1 MSEETIF
8 NASGRRMVRAVAA
21 TSSGLSTTRSTG
33 DATPIL
39 PSKALAEASLNEVPA
54 AILGI
59 SAGTSTVLAGRS
71 KASAISRSAASHR
84 TARTGTSTTKYHA
97 SPHHLAAS
105 GEQTTKNRK

>member
-39 PSKALAEASLNEVPA
+39 PSKALAAASLNEVPA

-71 KASAISRSAASHR
+71 KASAIRSEEH
-84 TARTGTSTTKYHA
+84 TSELQSLMRRSEAVTC
-97 SPHHLAAS
+97 L
-105 GEQTTKNRK
+105 QTN